1 MEWTG
6 YLFTGAN
13 GEVSFIRTYKPTSYL
28 RNYTR
33 KLFTASQEFSM
44 ANKLNLI
51 PVGMSH
57 NPDPVLAAEEAAQ
70 VAMQQL
76 PRYEA
81 PGLALAFCGGRH
93 DEATVLQGLRSQL
106 GEVEIIGGVA
116 IGTITGNLLGYS
128 GYECAVALF
137 PSSLSKS
144 NTILVEDMQGG
155 ELEAGRQLGA
165 RLRQKAGDGDTV
177 LLFYDSLQSGPPP
190 VLYVGSR
197 LVEGIYQGLQGKQV
211 KLIGAGLIGDY
222 EFKKS
227 YIFDG
232 QRAVKHAALAVI
244 LPSMLH
250 SHTTILHGCKP
261 ASAFLKISRI
271 EGPVVY
277 ELDGH
282 PALEVL
288 TEMLGQAPGVSAGDP
303 LPLAVTLGQKQDD
316 SDTPGNGVTYVNRL
330 IIGANPK
337 DGSITL
343 FEGGFEAGTAVQVM
357 SRDHDLMTGSARQQT
372 RQLLASLNSVRPVL
386 AFYIDCAGRSC
397 AVSGSEV
404 EEAGVLQA
412 ELGPDIPL
420 LGFYAAAG
428 VAPLPDQGR
437 SLDWT
442 GALTLF
448 TLR

>member
-1 MEWTG
+1 ME
-6 YLFTGAN
+6 
-13 GEVSFIRTYKPTSYL
+13 
-28 RNYTR
+28 
-33 KLFTASQEFSM
+33 
-44 ANKLNLI
+44 NKLNLI

-57 NPDPVLAAEEAAQ
+57 NPDPILAAEEAAQ
-70 VAMQQL
+70 AAIKQL

-81 PGLALAFCGGRH
+81 PGLALVFCGGRH
-93 DEATVLQGLRSQL
+93 DEAAVLQGLRSQL

-116 IGTITGNLLGYS
+116 IGTITANLLGYS

-137 PSSLSKS
+137 PGSLSKS
-144 NTILVEDMQGG
+144 NTILVEDMQRG

-197 LVEGIYQGLQGKQV
+197 LVEGIYQGLQGKQI

-244 LPSMLH
+244 LPAMLR
-250 SHTTILHGCKP
+250 SHTTIMHGCMP
-261 ASAFLKISRI
+261 ASAFLKITRI
-271 EGPVVY
+271 EGAVVY
-277 ELDGH
+277 ELDGR
-282 PALEVL
+282 PALDVL
-288 TEMLGQAPGVSAGDP
+288 TEMLGQTPGASARDN
-303 LPLAVTLGQKQDD
+303 LSLAVTLGQKQGDIYAPYNE
-316 SDTPGNGVTYVNRL
+316 SAYVNRL
-330 IIGANPK
+330 IIGSNPE
-337 DGSITL
+337 DRSITL
-343 FEGGFEAGTAVQVM
+343 FEADFEVGTVVQIM
-357 SRDHDLMTGSARQQT
+357 SRDNHLMVDSVRQQT

-397 AVSGSEV
+397 AFSGSEV
-404 EEAGVLQA
+404 EEGGILQA

-420 LGFYAAAG
+420 LGFYSG
-428 VAPLPDQGR
+428 VEIAPLLDQSR
-437 SLDWT
+437 PLDWT
-442 GALTLF
+442 GVLTLF
-448 TLR
+448 TLG

>member
-1 MEWTG
+1 
-6 YLFTGAN
+6 
-13 GEVSFIRTYKPTSYL
+13 
-28 RNYTR
+28 
-33 KLFTASQEFSM
+33 M

-51 PVGMSH
+51 PVGISRH
-57 NPDPVLAAEEAAQ
+57 PDPVLAAEEAAQ
-70 VAMQQL
+70 AAIDQL

-81 PGLALAFCGGRH
+81 PGWALAFCGGRH
-93 DEATVLQGLRSQL
+93 DEAAVLQGLRSQL
-106 GEVEIIGGVA
+106 GQIEIIGGVA
-116 IGTITGNLLGYS
+116 VGTISDDLPGYS

-137 PSSLSKS
+137 PGFLSKS
-144 NTILVEDMQGG
+144 HPILVEDMQRG

-165 RLRQKAGDGDTV
+165 GLRQKAGDGDTV
-177 LLFYDSLQSGPPP
+177 LLFYASLHRLGPPP
-190 VLYVGSR
+190 ALYSGSR
-197 LVEGIYQGLQGKQV
+197 LVEGIYQGLADKRI

-222 EFKKS
+222 GFKKS

-232 QRAVKHAALAVI
+232 QGAVHHAALAVI
-244 LPSMLH
+244 LPPMIH

-448 TLR
+448 TLG